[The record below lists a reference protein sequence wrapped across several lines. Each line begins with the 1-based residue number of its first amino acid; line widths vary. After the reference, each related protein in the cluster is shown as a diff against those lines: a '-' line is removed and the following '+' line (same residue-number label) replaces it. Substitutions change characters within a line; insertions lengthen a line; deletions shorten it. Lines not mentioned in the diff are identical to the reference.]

1 MAGVRVVR
9 AADMSPAAAS
19 TPGMYRQEAFA
30 GDGVWAGTVK
40 TEADVITG
48 WHLHAEYDTYLYV
61 LAGWARFEFGPG
73 GRLGEDAGPGDF
85 VHIPRGLVH
94 REGTRAGSKGMEGV
108 LVRVGQGE
116 VVTNVEG
123 PEPG

>member
-1 MAGVRVVR
+1 
-9 AADMSPAAAS
+9 
-19 TPGMYRQEAFA
+19 MYRQEAFA

-61 LAGWARFEFGPG
+61 LAGSARFEFGPG